1 MCRTQ
6 GLKGYK
12 LIHPTAII
20 DESASIADDVKIGPF
35 CVIQGPV
42 KIESGCV
49 LESHIVIEGNV
60 TIGEN
65 NHFYPFVSI
74 AAPQDKK
81 YAGEPTTVIIGNN
94 NTFRENVTVN
104 RGTVQD
110 IGKTVIGDDNWIMA
124 NVHIAHDCII
134 GNHCIFAN
142 ATALA
147 GHVIVHDWAILGGYS
162 LVHQFCQIG
171 EHSFCGM
178 GSVINQD
185 VPNFVV
191 VSGNLAEP
199 RGVNTEGLKRRGYDK
214 SQLALIKKAY
224 RILYR
229 GGNRLDEALH
239 ELELINDDKGTLDS
253 LTTFLNS
260 SDRGIVRQTKN
271 NV

>member
-1 MCRTQ
+1 M
-6 GLKGYK
+6 
-12 LIHPTAII
+12 IHPTAVI
-20 DESASIADDVKIGPF
+20 DSSAIIADDVVIGPF
-35 CVIQGPV
+35 CVISGPV
-42 KIESGCV
+42 KIESGSK
-49 LESHIVIEGNV
+49 LESHVVIEGHV
-60 TIGEN
+60 TIGSN
-65 NHFYPFVSI
+65 NHFYPFVCI

-81 YAGEPTTVIIGNN
+81 YINEPTEVIIGND
-94 NTFRENVTVN
+94 NTFRENVTIN

-110 IGKTVIGDDNWIMA
+110 IGKTIIGNDNWVMA

-142 ATALA
+142 AAALA
-147 GHVIVHDWAILGGYS
+147 GHVVVHDWAILGGYT

-199 RGVNTEGLKRRGYDK
+199 RGINIEGLKRRGFDK
-214 SQLALIKKAY
+214 TQLSLIKKAY

-229 GGNRLDEALH
+229 AGNRLDEALQT
-239 ELELINDDKGTLDS
+239 LETINDDKNTLDS
-253 LTTFLNS
+253 LTSFLKN
-260 SDRGIVRQTKN
+260 SDRGIVR
-271 NV
+271 